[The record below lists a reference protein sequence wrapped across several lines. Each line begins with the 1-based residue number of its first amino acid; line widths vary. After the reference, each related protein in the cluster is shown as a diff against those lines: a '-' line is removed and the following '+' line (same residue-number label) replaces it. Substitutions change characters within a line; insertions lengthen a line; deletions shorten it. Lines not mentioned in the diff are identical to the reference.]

1 MEVLTCFET
10 RSFTSWTSNF
20 MAWKANTF
28 AEAKFGFL
36 SCARGEGFRNG
47 AIWSEKYAKN
57 AYSKETWVIMDAH

>member
-1 MEVLTCFET
+1 
-10 RSFTSWTSNF
+10 